1 MTRSNSVYFY
11 RLDAEYIKYIHLDF
25 TALLLLHPQE
35 VKVSST
41 TTITTT
47 PAAAVCGS
55 VEHTLQER
63 IIMYNTAISNAKAAG
78 ESAKARR
85 YDRGLKVSTI
95 PMNKLQIFSCA
106 LRDSVNLHFLYYI

>member
-35 VKVSST
+35 VKVSS
-41 TTITTT
+41 TT